1 MTIKDWIY
9 LGITVASYIIAI
21 IAGIYARN
29 KSKINTTTKAGQAL
43 DVLGKLATNAVHEA
57 EYIGGSGQEK
67 REFAS
72 EIITQGLSWFNIKG
86 VTPNQINGAI
96 ERAVNAMN
104 IANQDVKPTE
114 PEIAKDVPADQ
125 LMKPAV
131 ENTAETQTKTAAGK
145 SKAQDKP
152 EQQIMANNGQ
162 PVEPEHQADNEVV
175 KND

>member
-9 LGITVASYIIAI
+9 LSITVASYLLAI
-21 IAGIYARN
+21 IAGVYARN

-72 EIITQGLSWFNIKG
+72 EIIKQALSWFGIKG
-86 VTPNQINGAI
+86 VTSSEVNGAI
-96 ERAVNAMN
+96 EKAVNAMN

-114 PEIAKDVPADQ
+114 PEIAQNVPEKDIVQPEAPAKDVT
-125 LMKPAV
+125 V
-131 ENTAETQTKTAAGK
+131 
-145 SKAQDKP
+145 
-152 EQQIMANNGQ
+152 NG
-162 PVEPEHQADNEVV
+162 N
-175 KND
+175 